1 MEIYNKLFEI
11 LNPGDLLLTANKR
24 LIPFLH
30 KAYADY
36 QQTQKKMRWPTLS
49 LFTLSRWLELLW
61 EKQQIEQRLRNDT
74 KLG

>member
-36 QQTQKKMRWPTLS
+36 QQTQKKKRRPTLS
-49 LFTLSRWLELLW
+49 LFTLSPRQELECG
-61 EKQQIEQRLRNDT
+61 KQQIE
-74 KLG
+74 

>member
-49 LFTLSRWLELLW
+49 LYTLSC
-61 EKQQIEQRLRNDT
+61 RL
-74 KLG
+74 